1 MSWPAALDFHAHGA
15 RRRVGAGLGDP
26 QAQPGCAEV
35 CQQLG
40 GQALGKGLHQLEPGG
55 AGEGLHMLVHRGV
68 VEGLAQVVSGS
79 GRANV
84 PGKRQVQAQAL
95 ANAALPV
102 VRPDQGVDFQ
112 TLDENLVQTSS
123 PLHDKTQV
131 PPLESGLTRPGMD
144 TMFWLLAL
152 LAYLLGSLSFAI
164 LLSRL
169 SGGPDPRAS
178 GSGNPGA
185 TNMLRVA
192 GKKLAVLTLLGDL
205 LKGLLPVLVA
215 YLLGL
220 GVQQQAWI
228 GLAAVIGHLYPV
240 YFRFQGGKGVATAAG
255 MLLGLYPPAAL
266 LALASWALTFY
277 LTRTSSLAS
286 LIATPLTLPLLAWQQ
301 PAALLPMCVLTGL
314 IVWRHRGNLRDLMAG
329 RERHF

>member
-1 MSWPAALDFHAHGA
+1 
-15 RRRVGAGLGDP
+15 
-26 QAQPGCAEV
+26 
-35 CQQLG
+35 
-40 GQALGKGLHQLEPGG
+40 
-55 AGEGLHMLVHRGV
+55 
-68 VEGLAQVVSGS
+68 
-79 GRANV
+79 
-84 PGKRQVQAQAL
+84 
-95 ANAALPV
+95 
-102 VRPDQGVDFQ
+102 
-112 TLDENLVQTSS
+112 
-123 PLHDKTQV
+123 
-131 PPLESGLTRPGMD
+131 MD
-144 TMFWLLAL
+144 TMLWLLAL

-205 LKGLLPVLVA
+205 LKGLLPVLIA

-220 GVQQQAWI
+220 GIQQQAWI
-228 GLAAVIGHLYPV
+228 GLAAVVGHLYPL
-240 YFRFQGGKGVATAAG
+240 YFRFKGGKGVATAAG

-266 LALASWALTFY
+266 LALAAWALTFY

-314 IVWRHRGNLRDLMAG
+314 IVWRHRGNLRDLLAG